1 MESSSGVARKTH
13 NLQRRNGSR
22 NESSRYT
29 KRPLNEGR
37 WKVARHE
44 AKREIRMVGRP
55 AGTERLPNVIEIYL
69 AVISLFL
76 PLGRPPRPD
85 VSRSPYIK
93 ERGRRIDRNGR
104 CLVMQTRICPSIR
117 YFDLEFV
124 PRTSVLRTS
133 GLRGEREEGS
143 GTEGDRPSG
152 LIRASVHVPS
162 VDRCFNRR
170 KKRIKKR
177 RYVNHWRRERGKW
190 WLLCVI
196 VILASI
202 VGKGMMGL
210 TGISSIYRRLICSGF
225 IQTLYLV
232 FQATL
237 FIVIELFTWIIL
249 SLN

>member
-117 YFDLEFV
+117 CFDLEFV
-124 PRTSVLRTS
+124 PRMSVLRTS
-133 GLRGEREEGS
+133 LRGEREEGG

-152 LIRASVHVPS
+152 LIHASVHVPS

-177 RYVNHWRRERGKW
+177 RYVNHWRREGGGMVVAACYCYIGKYCW
-190 WLLCVI
+190 ERDDGFDGDFFDL
-196 VILASI
+196 
-202 VGKGMMGL
+202 
-210 TGISSIYRRLICSGF
+210 SSIDLQWIYTNVVFSFSGYVIYR
-225 IQTLYLV
+225 Y
-232 FQATL
+232 
-237 FIVIELFTWIIL
+237 
-249 SLN
+249 

>member
-1 MESSSGVARKTH
+1 
-13 NLQRRNGSR
+13 
-22 NESSRYT
+22 
-29 KRPLNEGR
+29 
-37 WKVARHE
+37 
-44 AKREIRMVGRP
+44 MVGRP

-76 PLGRPPRPD
+76 PLGRPD

-93 ERGRRIDRNGR
+93 ERGEADRSKRPMSRDANEDMPLDTMFRPRVRSSNERPSYERIKGR
-104 CLVMQTRICPSIR
+104 K
-117 YFDLEFV
+117 
-124 PRTSVLRTS
+124 
-133 GLRGEREEGS
+133 GGGG

>member
-76 PLGRPPRPD
+76 PLGHPPRPD

-93 ERGRRIDRNGR
+93 ERRGADRSKRPMSRDANEDMPLDTMFR
-104 CLVMQTRICPSIR
+104 
-117 YFDLEFV
+117 
-124 PRTSVLRTS
+124 PRVRSSSVLRTS
-133 GLRGEREEGS
+133 GLRGEREEGG

-177 RYVNHWRRERGKW
+177 RYVNHWRREGGRW
-190 WLLCVI
+190 WLLRVI

-237 FIVIELFTWIIL
+237 FIVIELFAWIIL